1 LAGEIQ
7 TPPFTR
13 EARIGAGVLLR
24 RLQRGDSIGMPA
36 LRPMPAVGWKCAE
49 LRVRDETQNWRI
61 MLRVDND
68 AIVIL
73 GVFSKKTRTTPK
85 KVIEECKRRLRRYD
99 EATRGAR
106 G

>member
-1 LAGEIQ
+1 
-7 TPPFTR
+7 
-13 EARIGAGVLLR
+13 
-24 RLQRGDSIGMPA
+24 
-36 LRPMPAVGWKCAE
+36 
-49 LRVRDETQNWRI
+49 

-68 AIVIL
+68 AIVIF

-99 EATRGAR
+99 EATRGAS